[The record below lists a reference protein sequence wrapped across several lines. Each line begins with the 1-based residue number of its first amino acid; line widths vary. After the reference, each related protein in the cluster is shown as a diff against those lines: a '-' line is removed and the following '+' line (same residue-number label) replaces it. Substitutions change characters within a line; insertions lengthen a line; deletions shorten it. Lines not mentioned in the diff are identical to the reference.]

1 MKKFISHLF
10 FFLPILLF
18 SQQSNNPLRITY
30 ELSFQIDSLDQSSVD
45 TEYMYLD
52 VDDKVSVFRSQ
63 TTHLKDSILSSKNPR
78 ALFGIQKSKFRYKI
92 YKDRKNDEL
101 ICLYDF
107 TTFKYKTENKL
118 PQLVWKIENSKKNIM
133 GYETTLART
142 HFKGRDYEA
151 WFAPNLPVPEG
162 PYKFNGLPG
171 MILEVYD
178 SKNHYHFTAKG
189 IEKIKVSV
197 NVADQ
202 DYTRISDANLDLF
215 RKKIK
220 EKPSLILNNPGIHIP
235 KEGLDKY
242 DRNQRA
248 RLKNQNNP
256 IELE

>member
-1 MKKFISHLF
+1 MKKSIYTLFLF
-10 FFLPILLF
+10 FPILLF

-101 ICLYDF
+101 IFLYDF

-151 WFAPNLPVPEG
+151 WFAPNLPIPEG

-202 DYTRISDANLDLF
+202 DYTRISDASLDLF

-220 EKPSLILNNPGIHIP
+220 EKPSLILNNPGIQIP